1 MDIQAL
7 KIDLAQKILKSNK
20 KSLLCEIDLLLKSD
34 ESEDWWD
41 ELPKEIQ
48 DSINLGLKDAVEG
61 NVLSHEQLV
70 QEVKEKYGY

>member
-20 KSLLCEIDLLLKSD
+20 PLLLQKIDQLLKSED
-34 ESEDWWD
+34 TGDWWD

-48 DSINLGLKDAVEG
+48 DSIALGLKDAEQGEVWT
-61 NVLSHEQLV
+61 HEQIV
-70 QEVKEKYGY
+70 REAKARY